1 MTAIVTTFSQGDSS
15 YSFTIKDEYVK
26 SMTSALKAGMTVAIS
41 NWGDPNTD
49 MSWLDGD
56 TGCSP
61 SKCANTPDLFVSNI
75 AYTVA
80 NSPSPPSP
88 GSGKWG
94 CLSGDCFEMDSGT
107 FDSKEDCQAGCV
119 APPTPKW
126 DWGDN
131 CQTLKDG
138 QCGDHCKECKWSWPH
153 GGSPSDK
160 DADCRCKT
168 EGPKP
173 TPSDWEFGSA
183 CSTLHDGLC
192 GNNCAECDW
201 SWPSGS
207 DWQDPNANCRCKVP
221 N

>member
-1 MTAIVTTFSQGDSS
+1 
-15 YSFTIKDEYVK
+15 
-26 SMTSALKAGMTVAIS
+26 MTSALKAGMTVAIS

-61 SKCANTPDLFVSNI
+61 SRCANTPDLYVSNI

-80 NSPSPPSP
+80 SSPSPPSP

-131 CQTLKDG
+131 CQSLKDG
-138 QCGDHCKECKWSWPH
+138 QCGDNCKECKWSWPH
-153 GGSPSDK
+153 GSSPSDK

-173 TPSDWEFGSA
+173 TPSDWEYGSA

-201 SWPSGS
+201 SWPAGS

-221 N
+221 NQETAFI